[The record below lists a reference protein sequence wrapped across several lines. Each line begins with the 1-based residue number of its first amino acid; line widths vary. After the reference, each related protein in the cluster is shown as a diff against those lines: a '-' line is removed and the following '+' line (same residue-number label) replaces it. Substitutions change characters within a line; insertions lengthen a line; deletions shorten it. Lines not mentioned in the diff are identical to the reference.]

1 MRRNWPDLAS
11 NVAKLSPCKAQQLDP
26 SVCLKVPKGG
36 RHVLEVVSVS
46 GYSKREDRG
55 QEAFSG
61 KSMSARRGGLLH
73 GTKVATT
80 GGWKPVETLVAGDL
94 VRTLDHGF
102 QEVRRVCVDRIVVPG
117 DERRAEHLPVLVPSR
132 AAYNGRPVW
141 LMPEQGMALDQ
152 GKLGLGVKGIS
163 IVPARMLS
171 GVGRLQS
178 QTPAQT
184 FDVTALFFD
193 QDEVVFIEGGFQAYC
208 PAGRMVA
215 ALGPES
221 AYQVADAE
229 DADLLIEAVAIKGD
243 ISPFANPLGAL
254 PAPIP
259 QEPIFPIRPPSGI
272 RRPGRPGR
280 PNAPA
285 LFLRPEWMA

>member
-1 MRRNWPDLAS
+1 M
-11 NVAKLSPCKAQQLDP
+11 
-26 SVCLKVPKGG
+26 
-36 RHVLEVVSVS
+36 LEVVSVS
-46 GYSKREDRG
+46 GFSKCDDTG
-55 QEAFSG
+55 QLAYLG
-61 KSMSARRGGLLH
+61 KAVSARRGGLLH

-80 GGWKPVETLVAGDL
+80 GGWKLVESLVAGDL
-94 VRTLDHGF
+94 VRTLDNGF
-102 QEVRRVCVDRIVVPG
+102 QQLLRVCDDRVVVAG

-152 GKLGLGVKGIS
+152 SKLGIGIDGIS
-163 IVPARMLS
+163 ILPARMLS

-184 FDVTALFFD
+184 FDVTSLFFN

-215 ALGPES
+215 AMGATG
-221 AYQVADAE
+221 AYKVADAE
-229 DADLLIEAVAIKGD
+229 HADLLIEAIAIKGE
-243 ISPFANPLGAL
+243 ISALANPLGAL

-259 QEPIFPIRPPSGI
+259 QEPIFPLRPPMGI

-280 PNAPA
+280 PNMPA
-285 LFLRPEWMA
+285 LFLRPEWQT